1 MDDKAHAREPHGR
14 PHAHSDAGAHPAAP
28 AGENH
33 RGDMEA
39 PHGEAQESMVQV
51 VSFFLS
57 GQEYAF
63 DVADAVEVLKPKEI
77 TKVPR
82 TPGFIK
88 GILSVRGEMVA
99 VFDLRER
106 LGILTDDAAAHK
118 RSARILIAGAE
129 ETKTG
134 FVVDR
139 MGGVRDYPA
148 LSFEKNTQ
156 PDGGFLK
163 GVIRLGGR
171 VINILDIA
179 SLTDIKSY

>member
-1 MDDKAHAREPHGR
+1 MNAIDDKVIDGKAHAREQQAPPEAR
-14 PHAHSDAGAHPAAP
+14 PDAMDAP
-28 AGENH
+28 
-33 RGDMEA
+33 RI
-39 PHGEAQESMVQV
+39 EAQEAMVQV

-88 GILSVRGEMVA
+88 GIISVRGEMVA

-106 LGILTDDAAAHK
+106 LGVLAGDASAHT
-118 RSARILIAGAE
+118 RSARILIAGADE
-129 ETKTG
+129 VKTG

-148 LSFEKNTQ
+148 ASFENNTE
-156 PDGGFLK
+156 PGGGFLK
-163 GVIRLGGR
+163 GVIRLDGR

-179 SLTDIKSY
+179 RLTDLKS